1 MKSPTTSLG
10 GGLWSGY
17 AEIMTDHGEMNE
29 ILFSSNIITLV
40 LFSLLVISFFSKKN
54 TKKVISNICCVV

>member
-17 AEIMTDHGEMNE
+17 AETLTDHGEMNG
-29 ILFSSNIITLV
+29 ILFSSNIITPI
-40 LFSLLVISFFSKKN
+40 LFSLLVISFFAKK
-54 TKKVISNICCVV
+54 TRKK